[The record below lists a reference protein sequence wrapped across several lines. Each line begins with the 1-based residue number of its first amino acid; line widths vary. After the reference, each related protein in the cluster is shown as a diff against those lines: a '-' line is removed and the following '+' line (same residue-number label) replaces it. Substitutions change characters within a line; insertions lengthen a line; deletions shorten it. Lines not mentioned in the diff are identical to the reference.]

1 MPMGLRQHGRMKNLN
16 IVATTRIAALSLA
29 LALAGLP
36 ARAQLPVQANPD
48 HAALLAS
55 SDARLAAN
63 KKLVYDFWREVLE
76 AGHLELAPNYLAEG
90 YAQHNPN
97 VPTGREGFVKFFG
110 QFAKPA
116 EIRPRV
122 AAPLVAI
129 VAEGELVMLSFV
141 SERPDPKDKTQKY
154 TTTWFDLFRV
164 QDGRI
169 SEHWDSAPKQ

>member
-1 MPMGLRQHGRMKNLN
+1 MN
-16 IVATTRIAALSLA
+16 IAIINIATRIAPLCLA
-29 LALAGLP
+29 LALAVPSLP

-55 SDARLAAN
+55 ADARLAAN
-63 KKLVYDFWREVLE
+63 KQLVYDFWREVLE
-76 AGHLELAPNYLAEG
+76 AGHLELAANYLAEG

-110 QFAKPA
+110 QFAKPT

-122 AAPLVAI
+122 AAPLVAM

-141 SERPDPKDKTQKY
+141 SERPDPKDKTLKY

-164 QDGRI
+164 RDGRI
-169 SEHWDSAPKQ
+169 TEHWDSAPKQ